1 MADYEIKIKDKEVIQ
16 QLEQRL
22 EQKMKEACVLVQD
35 SAKQRCPVDTGRL
48 QGSLTYQVQKDG
60 NEVEGLVGTNVEYA
74 PYVEAGTSRQTAKPF
89 LKPAGDESRDRIL
102 QLFQGLI

>member
-1 MADYEIKIKDKEVIQ
+1 MADYEIKIKDKEIIQ
-16 QLEQRL
+16 QLEQKL

-35 SAKQRCPVDTGRL
+35 NAKQRCPVDTGRL

-74 PYVEAGTSRQTAKPF
+74 PYVEVRTPF
-89 LKPAGDESRDRIL
+89 LEPARDENRDRIL

>member
-16 QLEQRL
+16 QLEQKL

-74 PYVEAGTSRQTAKPF
+74 PYVEARTPF
-89 LKPAGDESRDRIL
+89 LKPAEDENRDRIL

>member
-35 SAKQRCPVDTGRL
+35 SAKQKCPVDTGRL

-74 PYVEAGTSRQTAKPF
+74 PYVEVRKPF
-89 LKPAGDESRDRIL
+89 LKLAGDENRDRIL

>member
-16 QLEQRL
+16 QLEQKL

-74 PYVEAGTSRQTAKPF
+74 PYVELVKPF
-89 LKPAGDESRDRIL
+89 LKPAEDENRDRIL

>member
-74 PYVEAGTSRQTAKPF
+74 PYVEAAKPF
-89 LKPAGDESRDRIL
+89 LKPAEDENRDRIL

>member
-35 SAKQRCPVDTGRL
+35 VLSRDVQLIPVDYKEALLIRCKKMAMKQKVQ
-48 QGSLTYQVQKDG
+48 QGQMLNMLLMQRPELLD
-60 NEVEGLVGTNVEYA
+60 
-74 PYVEAGTSRQTAKPF
+74 RQPNH
-89 LKPAGDESRDRIL
+89 S
-102 QLFQGLI
+102 

>member
-1 MADYEIKIKDKEVIQ
+1 MPDYEIKIKDKEVIQ

-74 PYVEAGTSRQTAKPF
+74 PYVEVRKPF
-89 LKPAGDESRDRIL
+89 LKLAGDENRDRIL

>member
-16 QLEQRL
+16 QLEQKL

-48 QGSLTYQVQKDG
+48 QGSLTYQMKKDG

-74 PYVEAGTSRQTAKPF
+74 PHVEAFKPF
-89 LKPAGDESRDRIL
+89 LKPAEDENRDRIL

>member
-1 MADYEIKIKDKEVIQ
+1 
-16 QLEQRL
+16 
-22 EQKMKEACVLVQD
+22 
-35 SAKQRCPVDTGRL
+35 
-48 QGSLTYQVQKDG
+48 VQKDG

-89 LKPAGDESRDRIL
+89 LKPAGDENRDRIL

>member
-48 QGSLTYQVQKDG
+48 QGSLTYQVQKMAMKQK
-60 NEVEGLVGTNVEYA
+60 V
-74 PYVEAGTSRQTAKPF
+74 Q
-89 LKPAGDESRDRIL
+89 
-102 QLFQGLI
+102 QGQMLNMLLMQRPELLDKQPNHS